1 MDKMADSDLVSEPGP
16 SLSDSSACSGTSS
29 PTPSSSAAERDPNDG
44 EAARSLIT
52 VLKAPTQSAL
62 CRPHKVAVNHLPRK

>member
-1 MDKMADSDLVSEPGP
+1 MRSLHVLLMDSDLVSEPGP
-16 SLSDSSACSGTSS
+16 SLSDSSASG
-29 PTPSSSAAERDPNDG
+29 PTPSSSAAEGDPNNG

-62 CRPHKVAVNHLPRK
+62 CRPRKVAVNHLP